1 MADALSDRLDR
12 ILPGGKGV
20 WIPMDHGASS
30 FPVRGLEDTDSA
42 VDAVISG
49 GADAIVMQKGLLSHN
64 SARNGIG
71 PRTRSVLLR
80 LLSRR
85 SVERLASL
93 LK

>member
-64 SARNGIG
+64 SARNGRG
-71 PRTRSVLLR
+71 GYVCH
-80 LLSRR
+80 
-85 SVERLASL
+85 V
-93 LK
+93 